1 MPAALLAQALAIASA
16 AGVSTYGTVAL
27 LGIFARQGWIG
38 PLPPALA
45 PVAQWWM
52 IGLAGALYAVEF
64 LATLVPGVASAWEA
78 LHTAIRPIAGAALA
92 AATVY
97 HGDPRFTLVAAILGG
112 TFALGTGATKLG
124 ARVAVDASP
133 EPVSN
138 AVANVAEL
146 GLFGTVVLLAWH
158 HPWVALGIAAA
169 ALVAALIFV
178 RTVWRALRSLG
189 RRTFGRPSASGRA
202 AEEG

>member
-1 MPAALLAQALAIASA
+1 MHAALLAQALALASA

-45 PVAQWWM
+45 PVEAWWM

-97 HGDPRFTLVAAILGG
+97 HGDPRFTLVAALLGG

-158 HPWVALGIAAA
+158 HPWVALGIAGA
-169 ALVAALIFV
+169 ALLLALLFI

-189 RRTFGRPSASGRA
+189 RRTFGRPGQAPTPR
-202 AEEG
+202 

>member
-1 MPAALLAQALAIASA
+1 MPATLLAQALALASA

-38 PLPPALA
+38 PLPSALA
-45 PVAQWWM
+45 PVGEWWM
-52 IGLAGALYAVEF
+52 IALAGGLYLVEF
-64 LATLVPGVASAWEA
+64 LATLIPGIASAWEA
-78 LHTAIRPIAGAALA
+78 LHTAIRPIAGAGIA

-97 HGDPRFTLVAAILGG
+97 HSDPRFALAAALLGG
-112 TFALGTGATKLG
+112 TLALGTGATKLG

-133 EPVSN
+133 EPVTN

-146 GLFGTVVLLAWH
+146 GLFGSVVLLAWH
-158 HPWVALGIAAA
+158 YPWAALGVVLVALVLAVLFI
-169 ALVAALIFV
+169 

-189 RRTFGRPSASGRA
+189 RRTFGRPGQAASH
-202 AEEG
+202 